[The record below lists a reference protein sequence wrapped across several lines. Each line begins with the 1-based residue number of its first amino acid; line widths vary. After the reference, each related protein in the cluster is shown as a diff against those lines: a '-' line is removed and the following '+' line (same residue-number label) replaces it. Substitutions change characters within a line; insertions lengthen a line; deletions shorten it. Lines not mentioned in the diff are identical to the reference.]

1 MSLRKANQYGL
12 TCSHLNHRVQTL
24 ESALNDT
31 ERILRKARMQMNDL
45 VRERDT
51 HEKENASLK
60 KQTQDVNAELES
72 LRQSLASARRES
84 DTRLMAERSQRDAAR
99 VELEQRLEA
108 MRAKKSKY
116 NVSCLGGLA
125 LSMLIKRVVLLKGY

>member
-1 MSLRKANQYGL
+1 M
-12 TCSHLNHRVQTL
+12 

-60 KQTQDVNAELES
+60 KQTQDANAELET

-84 DTRLMAERSQRDAAR
+84 DTRLLAERSQRDAAR

>member
-1 MSLRKANQYGL
+1 
-12 TCSHLNHRVQTL
+12 
-24 ESALNDT
+24 
-31 ERILRKARMQMNDL
+31 MQMNDL

-60 KQTQDVNAELES
+60 KQAQDVNAELES

-84 DTRLMAERSQRDAAR
+84 DTRLAAERSQRDAAR

-116 NVSCLGGLA
+116 NVSLVDFNGDA
-125 LSMLIKRVVLLKGY
+125 FLIGS